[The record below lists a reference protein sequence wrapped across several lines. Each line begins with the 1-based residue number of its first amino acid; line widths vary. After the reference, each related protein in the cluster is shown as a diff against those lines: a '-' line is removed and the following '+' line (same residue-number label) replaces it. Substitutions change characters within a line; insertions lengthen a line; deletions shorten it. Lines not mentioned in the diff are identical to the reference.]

1 MNENPFQ
8 IIIQSIPEVKSWP
21 ELSQFFD
28 HMGNNKNPDW
38 ELPLKVCTALGG
50 DPAAVIPGAA
60 ALACLQLSI
69 ILVDDML
76 DNDPRGVHTRLG
88 HGITSNLAFAMQSA
102 AFRLVNQTP
111 VSDAQ
116 RNALTKCL
124 AQMALETAQ
133 GQHLDVQNLSGEE
146 NYWRVV
152 QAKSTPFYGACYQ
165 VGAILGGGDA
175 EQIGRFYE
183 LGKLT
188 GEIIQLDDDLTDAFQ
203 KPANADWY
211 EGRNNL
217 LVLYASTADHPQR
230 EEFLALL
237 SQIGDA
243 AALDAAQKILISS
256 GAVSYCAYQMIE
268 RHRAVQQMLQNMN
281 LPNPQPLEEIL
292 NTFSASLVE
301 FLRLSGLAID
311 ATILLG

>member
-1 MNENPFQ
+1 VNAFQ
-8 IIIQSIPEVKSWP
+8 AIIQTIPEVSRWP

-28 HMGNNKNPDW
+28 HMGRNKNPDW

-50 DPAAVIPGAA
+50 NPEAVIPGAA

-88 HGITSNLAFAMQSA
+88 HGLTANFAFAMQSA
-102 AFRLVNQTP
+102 AFRLVDNTP
-111 VSDAQ
+111 TGDAQ
-116 RNALTKCL
+116 RSALTRSL
-124 AQMALETAQ
+124 AQMALETAR

-152 QAKSTPFYGACYQ
+152 EAKSTPFYGACYQ
-165 VGAILGGGDA
+165 IGAILGGGD
-175 EQIGRFYE
+175 EELIERFYQ

-230 EEFLALL
+230 DAFLALL
-237 SQIGDA
+237 PQIGDA
-243 AALDAAQKILISS
+243 AALEDAQKILISS
-256 GAVSYCAYQMIE
+256 GAVSYCAYQLIM
-268 RHRAVQQMLQNMN
+268 RYRAAKQMLEKIN
-281 LPNPQPLEEIL
+281 LVNPQPLASIL
-292 NTFSASLVE
+292 DTFAESLVK
-301 FLRLSGLAID
+301 FLKLSGLEVNAI
-311 ATILLG
+311 ILSEG